1 MSDRSG
7 GTLSLLI
14 KIDGKEFEAKL
25 LKDEAPKTC
34 AAILRL
40 LPIRGK
46 VIHARWSGEAM
57 WLSMDNQPI
66 KVGFENQTS
75 HPSRGELLFY
85 PGFISEKELLI
96 PYGPTSFASK
106 SGSLTGNHFATISEK
121 LDELAAVGRSVLW
134 EGAKN
139 ISIEVIRP

>member
-1 MSDRSG
+1 MSDKSG
-7 GTLSLLI
+7 RTLSLLI
-14 KIDGKEFEAKL
+14 KIDRKEFEAKL

-46 VIHARWSGEAM
+46 VIQARWSGEAM
-57 WLSMDNQPI
+57 WLSMDNHPI

-96 PYGPTSFASK
+96 PYGSTSFASK

-121 LDELAAVGRSVLW
+121 LDELSTIGRSILW

-139 ISIEVIRP
+139 ISIGVS